1 MAQLLSSLPLG
12 AKVKFGKYQVGSET
26 PTEIKWVIVAKN
38 HTGYP
43 ANSITLRTEYVID
56 QRAMD
61 AREDAGDGSGG
72 KHAVEHGSNYY
83 KYSNMDQWLNSDANA
98 GEWYSPTHSGDAAP
112 STATVYIEGLGNQ
125 PRLLNKGSYSEK
137 AGFLNL
143 FSAAEKSVILTTPI
157 VCAKPAQVSS
167 YYEITYETIDRKV
180 FLPSV
185 TETMGFSDAYGKEG
199 SEWEGADYGSDK
211 VTPELIANTNSSM
224 KPSTNTLMNVW
235 SRTPCR
241 VSSVVS
247 NQNAYFAY
255 ANVYGTTND
264 SYSPCISSVGIRPA
278 LNISAN
284 TGVSDTTDSDGYYIM
299 FLNTVPSTPAHITV
313 PATVY
318 GGKSVPISW
327 DESIDDDGN
336 FGNYILERQA
346 DGGSWVEIYRGTT
359 PSYTDSFPLTPPVDK
374 VAYRVRAYDVISNT
388 PYSYSEYVTSP
399 VRTVINNYPPVITV
413 ESSNLGVMTDQFT
426 TRYKVSDANGTKPT
440 VTIHL
445 DDAVVYTGNPST
457 SDYNDINI
465 SGETWLRLNN
475 GSHKI
480 TINATD
486 GVDSDSETIL
496 FTKSVS
502 HILISN
508 HVPLYSETAPG
519 RIRLSVTR
527 KIPEGAIFKV
537 YVCNNGHDVN
547 PTWEDMT
554 YEVENNDVYVF
565 TNATKT
571 EASWGIG
578 IKVEVDRNGA
588 TGECYISQ
596 IGGNFE

>member
-1 MAQLLSSLPLG
+1 MPQLLSNLPVG

-43 ANSITLRTEYVID
+43 DNSITLRTEYVID

-72 KHAVEHGSNYY
+72 KYAVEHGSNYY

-167 YYEITYETIDRKV
+167 YGYAITYETIDRKV

-185 TETMGFSDAYGKEG
+185 TESMGYTDQYGKEG
-199 SEWEGADYGSDK
+199 TEWEGADYGSDK
-211 VTPELIANTNSSM
+211 VTPEVIANTNSSM
-224 KPSTNTLMNVW
+224 KPSTNTSMSVW
-235 SRTPCR
+235 SRTPLR
-241 VSSVVS
+241 STMTSVK
-247 NQNAYFAY
+247 NAYFSYTTAY
-255 ANVYGTTND
+255 NTGND
-264 SYSPCISSVGIRPA
+264 SNSPCISSVGIRPA

-284 TGVSDTTDSDGYYIM
+284 IGVSDTTDSDGYYIM
-299 FLNTVPSTPAHITV
+299 FLNTVPSTPARITV

-336 FGNYILERQA
+336 LGGYILERQS
-346 DGGSWVEIYRGTT
+346 DGGNWVEIYRGTT
-359 PSYTDSFPLTPPVDK
+359 PSYTDSFPLNPPLSTV
-374 VAYRVRAYDVISNT
+374 VYRVRAYDLMSGT

-399 VRTVINNYPPVITV
+399 TKNVVNNYPPVITV
-413 ESSNLGVMTDQFT
+413 ENTNLGVMSDQFV
-426 TRYKVSDANGTKPT
+426 TRYNVVDANGTKPT

-445 DDAVVYTGNPST
+445 DETVIYTGTPPT
-457 SDYNDINI
+457 SADNAINI
-465 SGETWLRLNN
+465 GGETWLKLSN
-475 GSHKI
+475 GTHRI
-480 TINATD
+480 TITATD
-486 GVDSDSETIL
+486 GIDTDSETIL

-502 HILISN
+502 HILITN
-508 HVPLYSETAPG
+508 HVPLASETQPG
-519 RIRLSVTR
+519 RIRVSVTR
-527 KIPEGAIFKV
+527 KIPEGATFKV
-537 YVCNNGHDVN
+537 LVCNNGWDDV

-554 YEVENNDVYVF
+554 KEVESESVYVF
-565 TNATKT
+565 TNNTKT
-571 EASWGIG
+571 SDSWGVG
-578 IKVEVDRNGA
+578 IKVEVDRHGA
-588 TGECYISQ
+588 TGECFISQ